1 MKKTGPKNYL
11 RMRVTIVG
19 AGFAVLLAVIAGRA
33 VHLQVYRHRW
43 LSEMAAGQYEKS
55 VVAQGKRGAIYDARF
70 HDLAVSLDVISIGLH
85 PQKVTDRSRAAVK
98 LARALHVS
106 PKLVQRKLKS
116 KKTFVWLKRKASP
129 RQVAAVK
136 DLSLECV
143 AFVKEHSRF
152 YPNRSLAAQVIGFC
166 GMDGNGLEGLEFLYN
181 RVLQGGEDRFT
192 VLRDAR
198 GRWFEADRPPY
209 IADAGSNLVLTIDAA
224 IQHITEKALAEAV
237 RKYSAKAGMAIVMRP
252 TTGAIMALANYPY
265 FNPNSYRDYGK
276 SRWRNRAI
284 TDPFE
289 PGSTMK
295 IFLAAAALESG
306 KISPG
311 SIFFCENGAY
321 RIGRR
326 TVHDTH
332 PYGWLSLQQIVKKS
346 SNIGAVKVGALV
358 GSRRLHDKLRQLG
371 FGSRTGIDAPGES
384 AGLLMS
390 YRKWT
395 PIDAGAIAF
404 GQGLAVTAVQL
415 ASAVGAIANDG
426 ILMRPHLVQAI
437 TDPNGKLAKKI
448 GPQKIRRAIT
458 PETARTLRRIM
469 RTVTTEGGTGMNAA
483 VEGYSVAGKTGTAQK
498 VGPEGG
504 YTRGKYV
511 SSFVGFLPAEDP
523 EAVILVVVD
532 EPKKFHY
539 GGTVAAPAFKTI
551 ARSVMDHLGVPP
563 RRPAGEKFNVALV
576 EEVRP

>member
-1 MKKTGPKNYL
+1 MKKKGAKNYL

-19 AGFAVLLAVIAGRA
+19 AGFALVLAVIAGRA
-33 VHLQVYRHRW
+33 VQLQVYRHRW
-43 LSEMAAGQYEKS
+43 LSQMAAGQYEKS
-55 VVAQGKRGAIYDARF
+55 YVSRGKRGAIYDVRF
-70 HDLAVSLDVISIGLH
+70 HDLAVSLDVTSIGLH
-85 PQKVTDRSRAAVK
+85 PQKIAEPGRAAAN
-98 LARALHVS
+98 LAKALRMSRRQVR
-106 PKLVQRKLKS
+106 RKLKS
-116 KKTFVWLKRKASP
+116 RKTFVWLKRKASP

-136 DLSLECV
+136 ALSLKGV
-143 AFVKEHSRF
+143 AFVRERSRF
-152 YPNRSLAAQVIGFC
+152 YPNRSLAAQVVGFC
-166 GMDGNGLEGLEFLYN
+166 GVDGKGLEGLEFFYN
-181 RVLQGGEDRFT
+181 HTLQGGEDRFT
-192 VLRDAR
+192 VWRDAR

-209 IADAGSNLVLTIDAA
+209 IADAGNNLVLTIDAA
-224 IQHITEKALAEAV
+224 VQHITEKALAEAV
-237 RKYSAKAGMAIVMRP
+237 RKYAAKAGMAVVMRP
-252 TTGAIMALANYPY
+252 DTGAIMALANYPY
-265 FNPNSYRDYGK
+265 FNPNSYRDYSK

-358 GSRRLHDKLRQLG
+358 GSRRLHDQLRELG

-384 AGLLMS
+384 AGLLMA

-395 PIDAGAIAF
+395 RIDAGAIAF

-415 ASAVGAIANDG
+415 ATAVSAIANGG
-426 ILMRPHLVQAI
+426 ILMRPYLVQAI
-437 TDPNGKLAKKI
+437 TDANGKLIRKI
-448 GPQKIRRAIT
+448 GPRKVRRAISA
-458 PETARTLRRIM
+458 ETARTLRRIM
-469 RTVTTEGGTGMNAA
+469 RTVTTEGGTGVNAA
-483 VEGYSVAGKTGTAQK
+483 LEGYAVAGKTGTAQK

-504 YTRGKYV
+504 YARGKYV

-532 EPKKFHY
+532 EPKRFHY

-551 ARSVMDHLGVPP
+551 ARNVMDYLGVPP
-563 RRPAGEKFNVALV
+563 QRPGGEKFNVALV
-576 EEVRP
+576 DEVRP